1 MAVRSGHA
9 KQLTDQGALLCQDW
23 PGFGTVRAEHYLA
36 AADIADD
43 ANVTG
48 MVAFFFA
55 CFGDGTPDADQ
66 FPMDLSQAG
75 TTPRLAPNPCAGGV
89 PRRPFPQ
96 PNVRALV
103 VISQTH
109 QGFGIWNHH

>member
-23 PGFGTVRAEHYLA
+23 PGFGTMRAEHYLA
-36 AADIADD
+36 AADIAGD

-75 TTPRLAPNPCAGGV
+75 TPPPLAPKPFFAAL
-89 PRRPFPQ
+89 PRRPLAP
-96 PNVRALV
+96 PHGSARAPLGH
-103 VISQTH
+103 IRRAR
-109 QGFGIWNHH
+109 G